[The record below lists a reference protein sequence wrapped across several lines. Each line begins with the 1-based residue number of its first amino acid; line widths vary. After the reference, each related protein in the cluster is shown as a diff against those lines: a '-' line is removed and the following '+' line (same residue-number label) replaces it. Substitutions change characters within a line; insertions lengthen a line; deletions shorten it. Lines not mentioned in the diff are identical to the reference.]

1 MEEVRFQMI
10 DWCSTAGKAC
20 GMRRDS
26 MEKIAEEKRLTFW
39 EATSIIV
46 GHGVGSG
53 ILSVPFLASRNN
65 WYDLLWIVAVAYG
78 INLVMHFMIAE
89 LSYNNGG
96 AQFIKCFE
104 KELFTGRFKKV
115 AAWFAFGLLG
125 FSVVVNV
132 SGFIAGAAAV
142 FGAWFGLPEIAGMV
156 LFYVLAASVVYIG
169 LKLVGICEKIAV
181 FSMVGVIGIL
191 FAATLLSDLSP
202 LPRMG
207 FSASNTLALYG
218 MAAFSLS
225 AVMSVPQVVKGLG
238 GDKKKIRG
246 SIAAGTGINVG
257 LILLITF
264 MTLLGA
270 GEHISENGALVD
282 LSAHLGGWVSIIG
295 YIFSLLA
302 LSTSFWANTLNLR
315 DIVNE
320 QTKWGVKWSWLA
332 ASLPCLC
339 IALIGVE
346 SFVGFTRLAG
356 VVQVLTGIGIILA
369 YNRSRRREG
378 AGLICGKWG
387 TLPFQLLVIAG
398 SLLSTIGSLIKVS

>member
-1 MEEVRFQMI
+1 MKEIRSE
-10 DWCSTAGKAC
+10 SK
-20 GMRRDS
+20 
-26 MEKIAEEKRLTFW
+26 LTFF

-53 ILSVPFLASRNN
+53 ILSVPFLASRNR
-65 WYDLLWIVAVAYG
+65 WYDILWIILLVYG

-104 KELFTGRFKKV
+104 KELFVGRMKK
-115 AAWFAFGLLG
+115 AATWFAFGLLG

-132 SGFIAGAAAV
+132 SGFIAGASAV
-142 FGAWFGLPEIAGMV
+142 FEAWFGLPSAAGML

-169 LKLVGICEKIAV
+169 MKLVGICEKIAV

-191 FAATLLSDLSP
+191 FIATLISDVSP
-202 LPRMG
+202 LPAS
-207 FSASNTLALYG
+207 FVSASNLLALYS
-218 MAAFSLS
+218 MVSFSLS
-225 AVMSVPQVVKGLG
+225 AVMSVPQVVKGLN
-238 GDKKKIRG
+238 GDRNQIMG

-270 GEHISENGALVD
+270 GSGVTENGALVD
-282 LSAHLGGWVSIIG
+282 LSLHLGGWVSIIG

-302 LSTSFWANTLNLR
+302 LATSFWANTLNLR

-320 QTKWGVKWSWLA
+320 QTGWGVKKSWLA
-332 ASLPCLC
+332 ASLPCLL

-356 VVQVLTGIGIILA
+356 VVQVLTGIGIIIA
-369 YNRSRRREG
+369 YNRSRKHEG
-378 AGLICGKWG
+378 SSLICGRLG
-387 TLPFQLLVIAG
+387 TIPFQVIVVVS
-398 SLLSTIGSLIKVS
+398 SLLSTIGSLLTVS

>member
-1 MEEVRFQMI
+1 MKEIRSE
-10 DWCSTAGKAC
+10 SK
-20 GMRRDS
+20 
-26 MEKIAEEKRLTFW
+26 LTFF

-53 ILSVPFLASRNN
+53 ILSVPFLASRNR
-65 WYDLLWIVAVAYG
+65 WYDILWIILLVYG

-104 KELFTGRFKKV
+104 KELFVGRMKK
-115 AAWFAFGLLG
+115 AETWFAFGLLG

-132 SGFIAGAAAV
+132 SGFIAGASAV
-142 FGAWFGLPEIAGMV
+142 FEAWFGLPSAAGML

-169 LKLVGICEKIAV
+169 MKLVGICEKIAV

-191 FAATLLSDLSP
+191 FIATLISDVSP
-202 LPRMG
+202 LPAS
-207 FSASNTLALYG
+207 FVSASNLLALYS
-218 MAAFSLS
+218 MVSFSLS
-225 AVMSVPQVVKGLG
+225 AVMSVPQVVKGLN
-238 GDKKKIRG
+238 GDRNQIMG

-270 GEHISENGALVD
+270 GSGVTENGALVD
-282 LSAHLGGWVSIIG
+282 LSLHLGGWVSIIG

-302 LSTSFWANTLNLR
+302 LATSFWANTLNLR

-320 QTKWGVKWSWLA
+320 QTGWGVKKSWLA
-332 ASLPCLC
+332 ASLPCLV

-356 VVQVLTGIGIILA
+356 VVQVLTGIGIIIA
-369 YNRSRRREG
+369 YNRSRKHEG
-378 AGLICGKWG
+378 SSLICGRLG
-387 TLPFQLLVIAG
+387 TIPFQVIVVVS
-398 SLLSTIGSLIKVS
+398 SLLSTIGSLLAVS

>member
-1 MEEVRFQMI
+1 MKEIRSE
-10 DWCSTAGKAC
+10 SK
-20 GMRRDS
+20 
-26 MEKIAEEKRLTFW
+26 LTFF

-53 ILSVPFLASRNN
+53 ILSVPFLASRNR
-65 WYDLLWIVAVAYG
+65 WYDILWIILLVYG

-104 KELFTGRFKKV
+104 KELFVGRMKK
-115 AAWFAFGLLG
+115 AATWFAFGLLG

-132 SGFIAGAAAV
+132 SGFIAGASAV
-142 FGAWFGLPEIAGMV
+142 FEAWFGLPSAAGML

-169 LKLVGICEKIAV
+169 MKLVGICEKIAV

-191 FAATLLSDLSP
+191 FIATLISDVSP
-202 LPRMG
+202 LPAS
-207 FSASNTLALYG
+207 FVSASNLLALYS
-218 MAAFSLS
+218 MVSFSLS
-225 AVMSVPQVVKGLG
+225 AVMSVPQVVKGLN
-238 GDKKKIRG
+238 GDRNQIMG

-270 GEHISENGALVD
+270 GSGVTENGALVD
-282 LSAHLGGWVSIIG
+282 LSLHLGGWVSIIG

-302 LSTSFWANTLNLR
+302 LATSFWANTLNLR

-320 QTKWGVKWSWLA
+320 QTGWGVKKSWLA
-332 ASLPCLC
+332 ASLPCLD

-356 VVQVLTGIGIILA
+356 VVQVLTGIGIIIA
-369 YNRSRRREG
+369 YNRSRKHEG
-378 AGLICGKWG
+378 SSLICGRLG
-387 TLPFQLLVIAG
+387 TIPFQVIVVVS
-398 SLLSTIGSLIKVS
+398 SLLSTIGSLLAVS

>member
-1 MEEVRFQMI
+1 MKEIRSE
-10 DWCSTAGKAC
+10 SK
-20 GMRRDS
+20 
-26 MEKIAEEKRLTFW
+26 LTFF

-53 ILSVPFLASRNN
+53 ILSVPFLASRNR
-65 WYDLLWIVAVAYG
+65 WYDILWIILLVYG

-104 KELFTGRFKKV
+104 KELFVGRMKK
-115 AAWFAFGLLG
+115 AATWFAFGLLG

-132 SGFIAGAAAV
+132 SGFIAGASAV
-142 FGAWFGLPEIAGMV
+142 FEAWFGLPSAAGML

-169 LKLVGICEKIAV
+169 MKLVGICEKIAV

-191 FAATLLSDLSP
+191 FIATLISDVSP
-202 LPRMG
+202 LPAS
-207 FSASNTLALYG
+207 FVSASNLLALYS
-218 MAAFSLS
+218 MVSFSLS
-225 AVMSVPQVVKGLG
+225 AVMSVPQVVKGLN
-238 GDKKKIRG
+238 GDRNQIMG

-270 GEHISENGALVD
+270 GSGVTENGALVD
-282 LSAHLGGWVSIIG
+282 LSLHLGGWVSIIG

-302 LSTSFWANTLNLR
+302 LATSFWANTLNLR

-320 QTKWGVKWSWLA
+320 QTGWGVKKSWLA
-332 ASLPCLC
+332 ASLPCLV

-356 VVQVLTGIGIILA
+356 VVQVLTGIGIIIA
-369 YNRSRRREG
+369 YNRSRKHEG
-378 AGLICGKWG
+378 SSLICGRLG
-387 TLPFQLLVIAG
+387 TIPFQVIVVVS
-398 SLLSTIGSLIKVS
+398 SLLSTIVSLLAVS

>member
-1 MEEVRFQMI
+1 MKEIRSE
-10 DWCSTAGKAC
+10 SK
-20 GMRRDS
+20 
-26 MEKIAEEKRLTFW
+26 LTFF

-53 ILSVPFLASRNN
+53 ILSVPFLASRNR
-65 WYDLLWIVAVAYG
+65 WYDILWIILLVYG

-104 KELFTGRFKKV
+104 KELFVGRMKK
-115 AAWFAFGLLG
+115 AATWFAFGLLG

-132 SGFIAGAAAV
+132 SGFIAGASAV
-142 FGAWFGLPEIAGMV
+142 FEAWFGLPSAAGML

-169 LKLVGICEKIAV
+169 MKLVGICEKIAV

-191 FAATLLSDLSP
+191 FIATLISDVSP
-202 LPRMG
+202 LPAS
-207 FSASNTLALYG
+207 FVSASNLLALYS
-218 MAAFSLS
+218 MVSFSLS
-225 AVMSVPQVVKGLG
+225 AVMSVPQVVKGLN
-238 GDKKKIRG
+238 GDRNQIMG

-270 GEHISENGALVD
+270 GSGVTENGALVD
-282 LSAHLGGWVSIIG
+282 LSLHLGGWVSIIG

-302 LSTSFWANTLNLR
+302 LATSFWANTLNLR

-320 QTKWGVKWSWLA
+320 QTGWGVKKSWLA
-332 ASLPCLC
+332 ASLPCLV

-356 VVQVLTGIGIILA
+356 VVQVLTGIGIIIA
-369 YNRSRRREG
+369 YNRSRKHEG
-378 AGLICGKWG
+378 SSLICGRLG
-387 TLPFQLLVIAG
+387 TIPFQVIVVVS
-398 SLLSTIGSLIKVS
+398 SLLSTIGSLLSVS

>member
-1 MEEVRFQMI
+1 MKEIRSE
-10 DWCSTAGKAC
+10 SK
-20 GMRRDS
+20 
-26 MEKIAEEKRLTFW
+26 LTFF

-53 ILSVPFLASRNN
+53 ILSVPFLASRNR
-65 WYDLLWIVAVAYG
+65 WYDILWIILLVYG

-104 KELFTGRFKKV
+104 KELFVGRMKK
-115 AAWFAFGLLG
+115 AATWFAFGLLG

-132 SGFIAGAAAV
+132 SGFIAGASAV
-142 FGAWFGLPEIAGMV
+142 FEAWFGLPSAAGML

-169 LKLVGICEKIAV
+169 MKLVGICEKIAV

-191 FAATLLSDLSP
+191 FIATLLSDVSP
-202 LPRMG
+202 LPAS
-207 FSASNTLALYG
+207 FVSASNLLALYS
-218 MAAFSLS
+218 MVSFSLS
-225 AVMSVPQVVKGLG
+225 AVMSVPQVVKGLN
-238 GDKKKIRG
+238 GDRNQIMG

-270 GEHISENGALVD
+270 GSGVTENGALVD
-282 LSAHLGGWVSIIG
+282 LSLHLGGWVSIIG

-302 LSTSFWANTLNLR
+302 LATSFWANTLNLR

-320 QTKWGVKWSWLA
+320 QTGWGVKKSWLA
-332 ASLPCLC
+332 ASLPCLV

-356 VVQVLTGIGIILA
+356 VVQGLTGIGIIIA
-369 YNRSRRREG
+369 YNRSRKHEG
-378 AGLICGKWG
+378 SSLICGRLG
-387 TLPFQLLVIAG
+387 TIPFQVIVVVS
-398 SLLSTIGSLIKVS
+398 SLLSTIGSLLAVS

>member
-1 MEEVRFQMI
+1 MKEIRSE
-10 DWCSTAGKAC
+10 SK
-20 GMRRDS
+20 
-26 MEKIAEEKRLTFW
+26 LTFF

-53 ILSVPFLASRNN
+53 ILSVPFLASRNR
-65 WYDLLWIVAVAYG
+65 WYDILWIILLVYG

-104 KELFTGRFKKV
+104 KELFVGRMKK
-115 AAWFAFGLLG
+115 AATWFAFGLLG

-132 SGFIAGAAAV
+132 SGFIAGASAV
-142 FGAWFGLPEIAGMV
+142 FEAWFGLPSAAGML

-169 LKLVGICEKIAV
+169 MKLVGICEKIAV

-191 FAATLLSDLSP
+191 FIATLLSDVSP
-202 LPRMG
+202 LPAS
-207 FSASNTLALYG
+207 FVSASNLLALYS
-218 MAAFSLS
+218 MVSFSLS
-225 AVMSVPQVVKGLG
+225 AVMSVPQVVKGLN
-238 GDKKKIRG
+238 GDRNQIMG

-270 GEHISENGALVD
+270 GSGVTENGALVD
-282 LSAHLGGWVSIIG
+282 LSLHLGGWVSIIG

-302 LSTSFWANTLNLR
+302 LATSFWANTLNLR

-320 QTKWGVKWSWLA
+320 QTGWGVKKSWLA
-332 ASLPCLC
+332 ASLPCLV

-356 VVQVLTGIGIILA
+356 VVQVLMGIGIIIA
-369 YNRSRRREG
+369 YNRSRKHEG
-378 AGLICGKWG
+378 SSLICGRLG
-387 TLPFQLLVIAG
+387 TIPFQVIVVVS
-398 SLLSTIGSLIKVS
+398 SLLSTIGSLLAVS

>member
-1 MEEVRFQMI
+1 MKEIRSE
-10 DWCSTAGKAC
+10 SK
-20 GMRRDS
+20 
-26 MEKIAEEKRLTFW
+26 LTFF

-53 ILSVPFLASRNN
+53 ILSVPFLTSRNR
-65 WYDLLWIVAVAYG
+65 WYDILWIILLVYG

-104 KELFTGRFKKV
+104 KELFVGRMKK
-115 AAWFAFGLLG
+115 AATWFAFGLLG

-132 SGFIAGAAAV
+132 SGFIAGASAV
-142 FGAWFGLPEIAGMV
+142 FEAWFGLPSAAGML

-169 LKLVGICEKIAV
+169 MKLVGICEKIAV

-191 FAATLLSDLSP
+191 FIATLISDVSP
-202 LPRMG
+202 LPAS
-207 FSASNTLALYG
+207 FVSASNLLALYS
-218 MAAFSLS
+218 MVSFSLS
-225 AVMSVPQVVKGLG
+225 AVMSVPQVVKGLN
-238 GDKKKIRG
+238 GDRNQIMG

-270 GEHISENGALVD
+270 GSGVTENGALVD
-282 LSAHLGGWVSIIG
+282 LSLHLGGWVSIIG

-302 LSTSFWANTLNLR
+302 LATSFWANTLNLR

-320 QTKWGVKWSWLA
+320 QTGWGVKKSWLA
-332 ASLPCLC
+332 ASLPCLV

-356 VVQVLTGIGIILA
+356 VVQVLTGIGIIIA
-369 YNRSRRREG
+369 YNRSRKHEG
-378 AGLICGKWG
+378 SSLICGRLG
-387 TLPFQLLVIAG
+387 TIPFQVIVVVS
-398 SLLSTIGSLIKVS
+398 SLLSTIGSLLAVS

>member
-1 MEEVRFQMI
+1 MKEIRSE
-10 DWCSTAGKAC
+10 SK
-20 GMRRDS
+20 
-26 MEKIAEEKRLTFW
+26 LTFF

-53 ILSVPFLASRNN
+53 ILSVPFLASRNR
-65 WYDLLWIVAVAYG
+65 WYDILWIILLVYG

-104 KELFTGRFKKV
+104 KELFVGRMKK
-115 AAWFAFGLLG
+115 AATWFAFGLLG

-132 SGFIAGAAAV
+132 SGFIAGASAV
-142 FGAWFGLPEIAGMV
+142 FEAWFGLPSAAGML

-169 LKLVGICEKIAV
+169 MKLVGICEKIAV

-191 FAATLLSDLSP
+191 FIATLISDVSP
-202 LPRMG
+202 LPAS
-207 FSASNTLALYG
+207 FVSASNLLALYS
-218 MAAFSLS
+218 MVSFSLS
-225 AVMSVPQVVKGLG
+225 AVMSVPQVVKGLN
-238 GDKKKIRG
+238 GDRNQIMG

-264 MTLLGA
+264 MTRLGA
-270 GEHISENGALVD
+270 GSGVTENGALVD
-282 LSAHLGGWVSIIG
+282 LSLHLGGWVSIIG

-302 LSTSFWANTLNLR
+302 LATSFWANTLNLR

-320 QTKWGVKWSWLA
+320 QTGWGVKKSWLA
-332 ASLPCLC
+332 ASLPCLV

-356 VVQVLTGIGIILA
+356 VVQVLTGIGIIIA
-369 YNRSRRREG
+369 YNRSRKHEG
-378 AGLICGKWG
+378 SSLICGRLG
-387 TLPFQLLVIAG
+387 TIPFQVIVVVS
-398 SLLSTIGSLIKVS
+398 SLLSTIGSLLAVS

>member
-1 MEEVRFQMI
+1 MKEIRSE
-10 DWCSTAGKAC
+10 SK
-20 GMRRDS
+20 
-26 MEKIAEEKRLTFW
+26 LTFF

-53 ILSVPFLASRNN
+53 ILSVPFLASRNR
-65 WYDLLWIVAVAYG
+65 WYDILWIILLVYG

-104 KELFTGRFKKV
+104 KELFVGRMKK
-115 AAWFAFGLLG
+115 AATWFAFGLLG

-132 SGFIAGAAAV
+132 SGFIAGASAV
-142 FGAWFGLPEIAGMV
+142 FEAWFGLPSAAGML

-169 LKLVGICEKIAV
+169 MKLVGICEKIAV

-191 FAATLLSDLSP
+191 FIATLISDVSP
-202 LPRMG
+202 LPAS
-207 FSASNTLALYG
+207 FVSASNLLALYS
-218 MAAFSLS
+218 MVSFSLS
-225 AVMSVPQVVKGLG
+225 AVMSVPQVVKGLN
-238 GDKKKIRG
+238 GDRNQIMG

-270 GEHISENGALVD
+270 GSGVTEHGALVD
-282 LSAHLGGWVSIIG
+282 LSLHLGGWVSIIG

-302 LSTSFWANTLNLR
+302 LATSFWANTLNLR

-320 QTKWGVKWSWLA
+320 QTGWGVKKSWLA
-332 ASLPCLC
+332 ASLPCLV

-356 VVQVLTGIGIILA
+356 VVQVLTGIGIIIA
-369 YNRSRRREG
+369 YNRSRKHEG
-378 AGLICGKWG
+378 SSLICGRLG
-387 TLPFQLLVIAG
+387 TIPFQVIVVVS
-398 SLLSTIGSLIKVS
+398 SLLSTIGSLLAVS

>member
-1 MEEVRFQMI
+1 MKEIRSE
-10 DWCSTAGKAC
+10 SK
-20 GMRRDS
+20 
-26 MEKIAEEKRLTFW
+26 LTFF

-53 ILSVPFLASRNN
+53 ILSVPFLASRNR
-65 WYDLLWIVAVAYG
+65 WYDILWIILLVYG

-104 KELFTGRFKKV
+104 KELFVGRMKK
-115 AAWFAFGLLG
+115 AATWFAFGLLG

-132 SGFIAGAAAV
+132 SGFIAGASAV
-142 FGAWFGLPEIAGMV
+142 FEAWFGLPSAAGML

-169 LKLVGICEKIAV
+169 MKLVGICEKIAV

-191 FAATLLSDLSP
+191 FIATLISDVSP
-202 LPRMG
+202 LPAS
-207 FSASNTLALYG
+207 FVSASNLLALYS
-218 MAAFSLS
+218 MVSFSLS
-225 AVMSVPQVVKGLG
+225 AVMSVPQVVKGLN
-238 GDKKKIRG
+238 GDRNQIMG

-257 LILLITF
+257 LILLITS

-270 GEHISENGALVD
+270 GSGVTENGALVD
-282 LSAHLGGWVSIIG
+282 LSLHLGGWVSIIG

-302 LSTSFWANTLNLR
+302 LATSFWANTLNLR

-320 QTKWGVKWSWLA
+320 QTGWGVKKSWLA
-332 ASLPCLC
+332 ASLPCLV

-356 VVQVLTGIGIILA
+356 VVQVLTGIGIIIA
-369 YNRSRRREG
+369 YNRSRKHEG
-378 AGLICGKWG
+378 SSLICGRLG
-387 TLPFQLLVIAG
+387 TIPFQVIVVVS
-398 SLLSTIGSLIKVS
+398 SLLSTIGSLLAVS

>member
-1 MEEVRFQMI
+1 MKEIRSE
-10 DWCSTAGKAC
+10 SK
-20 GMRRDS
+20 
-26 MEKIAEEKRLTFW
+26 LTFF

-53 ILSVPFLASRNN
+53 ILSVPFLASRNR
-65 WYDLLWIVAVAYG
+65 WYDILWIILLVYG

-104 KELFTGRFKKV
+104 KELFVGRMKK
-115 AAWFAFGLLG
+115 AATWFAFGLLG

-132 SGFIAGAAAV
+132 SGFIAGASAV
-142 FGAWFGLPEIAGMV
+142 FEAWFGLPSAAGML

-169 LKLVGICEKIAV
+169 MKLVGICEKIAV

-191 FAATLLSDLSP
+191 FIATLISDVSP
-202 LPRMG
+202 LPAS
-207 FSASNTLALYG
+207 FVSASNLLALYS
-218 MAAFSLS
+218 MVSFSLS
-225 AVMSVPQVVKGLG
+225 AVMSVPQVVKGLN
-238 GDKKKIRG
+238 GDRNQIMG

-270 GEHISENGALVD
+270 GSGVTENGALVD
-282 LSAHLGGWVSIIG
+282 LSLHLGGWVSIIG

-302 LSTSFWANTLNLR
+302 LATSFWANTLNLR

-320 QTKWGVKWSWLA
+320 QTGWGVKKSWLA
-332 ASLPCLC
+332 ASLPCLV

-356 VVQVLTGIGIILA
+356 VVQVLTGIGIIIA
-369 YNRSRRREG
+369 YNRSRKHEG
-378 AGLICGKWG
+378 SSLICGRLG
-387 TLPFQLLVIAG
+387 TLPFQVIVVVS
-398 SLLSTIGSLIKVS
+398 SLLSTIGSLLAVS